1 MKQHYY
7 NSNKQFKPRTNMS
20 KNEATTLTLIQTN
33 NLRHDQT
40 CQQTRGKNGNTT
52 IQSNNYF

>member
-1 MKQHYY
+1 
-7 NSNKQFKPRTNMS
+7 MS